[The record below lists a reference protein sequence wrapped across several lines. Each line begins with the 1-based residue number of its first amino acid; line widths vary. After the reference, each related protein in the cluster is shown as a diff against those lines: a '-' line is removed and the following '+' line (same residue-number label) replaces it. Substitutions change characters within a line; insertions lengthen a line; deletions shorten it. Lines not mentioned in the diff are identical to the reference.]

1 MGAFSKREFIFK
13 IARVYK
19 IFLPL
24 IFFQY
29 FDTLEI
35 CNLTPDSLDESESTY
50 AWHEEHFTGS
60 WVEGESAG
68 GCRNFLETF
77 ASNPQFVIHLVD
89 SDDDDDEL
97 CTLVFP

>member
-1 MGAFSKREFIFK
+1 M
-13 IARVYK
+13 
-19 IFLPL
+19 
-24 IFFQY
+24 
-29 FDTLEI
+29 
-35 CNLTPDSLDESESTY
+35 DESESTY

-97 CTLVFP
+97 CTLVLFF